1 MGEDRLPRKLA
12 AIFYADVVGYSR
24 LTGEDEEGTR
34 RQLKSHFEVVSASIK
49 TYGGTVVKYA
59 GDAVLAQFPTVTDAL
74 ASAADVQQALAERN
88 RDLPEERKIQFR
100 IGVNLGEVIVDGD
113 DIHGDGVN
121 VAARLEGLAEPGGI
135 CISESVKSAVGKK
148 LPVEFQSL
156 GEQQVK
162 NIADPVRAYHVR
174 LRAGA
179 NLPEPTGIA
188 KPQKTSRVRMSLGA
202 AVIAVVIGAAMLVW
216 LKPWA
221 PEIEPAP
228 HDQIALPLTEK
239 LSIAVLPFNNV
250 SGDSAQEYFSDGISE
265 DIITDLS
272 RVSGLKVIDRNS
284 SFTYKG
290 KAVKLQQVGKDLGVQ
305 YVLQG
310 SIRKAGRRVRI
321 TTQLAKTTDG
331 YQLWAERYDR
341 EQGDIFAL
349 QDEITE
355 KIISALLIKLSGDE
369 KNQLTSRPTRNF
381 EAYDLFLRGQQHFRA
396 ANKEDNLLAQE
407 LYRQAIELDSGF
419 GRAYGAYAVALA
431 FNFARGWSDRP
442 GETLDR
448 ALELA
453 QRAIQLNEFLP
464 QTHWALGYTYMQ
476 RKEWDRA
483 LAAVQHA
490 VTLVPN
496 FADGYGLLALINN
509 RLSRADEAIELI
521 RKAMRLNPYYTWDY
535 PYNLGRA
542 YYTKG
547 QYGKAVDYLHQALER
562 NEAVT
567 YPRLFLAASYVEL
580 GQTEDAAWEIIQ
592 LQMTNPD
599 MRLSHLA
606 SAHQIV
612 DEVLMQRFLTDLRE
626 AGLPE

>member
-1 MGEDRLPRKLA
+1 MERHLA
-12 AIFYADVVGYSR
+12 AILAADVVGYSR
-24 LTGEDEEGTR
+24 LMGADEAGTLLR
-34 RQLKSHFEVVSASIK
+34 LMAHRNEFIDPTIAAHRGRIVKLMGDGALVEFASVV
-49 TYGGTVVKYA
+49 
-59 GDAVLAQFPTVTDAL
+59 DAL
-74 ASAADVQQALAERN
+74 ACAVAIQSGMAERN
-88 RDLPEERKIQFR
+88 QDQPAQQRIEFR
-100 IGVNLGEVIVDGD
+100 IGINVGDVIVEGE
-113 DIHGDGVN
+113 DIYGDGVN

-135 CISESVKSAVGKK
+135 CISDSVRTAVGSK
-148 LPVEFQSL
+148 LPLDYEFL

-162 NIADPVRAYHVR
+162 NIAEPVRAYRAR
-174 LRAGA
+174 LQTGAELPKSVGASKPVKKSRARPLIAGA
-179 NLPEPTGIA
+179 ALAVVVGVLLTWFEPWVPVFEGS
-188 KPQKTSRVRMSLGA
+188 PDD
-202 AVIAVVIGAAMLVW
+202 VIATPQEE
-216 LKPWA
+216 KP
-221 PEIEPAP
+221 
-228 HDQIALPLTEK
+228 
-239 LSIAVLPFNNV
+239 SIAVLPFNNV
-250 SGDSAQEYFSDGISE
+250 SGDPAQEYFSDGISE

-272 RVSGLKVIDRNS
+272 RVPGLKVIDRNS

-290 KAVKLQQVGKDLGVQ
+290 KAAKLQQVGIDLGVR

-310 SIRKAGRRVRI
+310 SIRRAGHRLRI

-355 KIISALLIKLSGDE
+355 KIVSALLIKLSGDE
-369 KNQLTSRPTRNF
+369 KDLLTSRPTRNF
-381 EAYDLFLRGQQHFRA
+381 EAYDLFLQGQQHFRA
-396 ANKEDNLLAQE
+396 GNKEDNLLAQE
-407 LYRQAIELDSGF
+407 LYRRAIALDSGF
-419 GRAYGAYAVALA
+419 GRAYGAYAVTLA
-431 FNFARGWSDRP
+431 FSFARGWSDRP

-464 QTHWALGYTYMQ
+464 QTHWALGYTYMH
-476 RKEWDRA
+476 RKDWDKA

-521 RKAMRLNPYYTWDY
+521 GKAMKLNPYYTWDY

-547 QYGKAVDYLHQALER
+547 QYGMAVNYLHQALER

-580 GQTEDAAWEIIQ
+580 GQTEDAAWEITQ

-599 MRLSHLA
+599 MRLLHLA
-606 SAHQIV
+606 NAHQIA
-612 DEVLMQRFLTDLRE
+612 DEVLMQRFLTDLRK